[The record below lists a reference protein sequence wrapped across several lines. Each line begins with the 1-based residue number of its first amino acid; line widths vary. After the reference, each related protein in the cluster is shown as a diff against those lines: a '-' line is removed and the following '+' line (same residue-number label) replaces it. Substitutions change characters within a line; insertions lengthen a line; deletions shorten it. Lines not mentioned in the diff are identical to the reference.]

1 MAEVTN
7 FSFMRPEETA
17 GGDGP
22 IKQFFQRLFNRSQ
35 GGLVGDA
42 PARLVKKKEDDDD
55 TNPYGF
61 RIHTPPERIARKA
74 QGLPRFD
81 PARRASEGA
90 ISDGEKRDIDEDER
104 QRMLAYM
111 RHPSYKER
119 LKKEIFYDSFNPND
133 KRYQKTVDDEYKR
146 RIQDMESIPISRAKF
161 STQAGTEM
169 PYAQYFPYMSY
180 HDELPGGVRGPLGK
194 TPMPQIVMGEDDVHN
209 EINTNPNLYR
219 QALGHELGHASHAA
233 RLGGW
238 AYYDDPKK
246 IPNPGMVVGELEKHA
261 KSPLM
266 KQKYAVQELM
276 SPDWN
281 SNFEKT
287 KNRIIETA
295 TQKIGPEKVKQIL
308 EAQKRL
314 NAEYEA
320 VKKEKGRKYAQEK
333 GPNWSTPELNSI
345 QNNYILDHLDQN
357 DTEVATRMI
366 GLRRLAA
373 EKFGHD
379 MNEDFDIKKY
389 KPQIQEY
396 FKKNGMID
404 EYNQL
409 NKTLELS
416 DDQINEMM
424 KYIAQNQLQQQTGRY
439 TG

>member
-17 GGDGP
+17 GGGGP
-22 IKQFFQRLFNRSQ
+22 IKQFFQRLFNRNQ
-35 GGLVGDA
+35 GGLVGQA
-42 PARLVKKKEDDDD
+42 PATLVKSKEPDD

-61 RIHTPPERIARKA
+61 RIHTAPKRNARNA
-74 QGLPRFD
+74 QPVSPFD
-81 PARRASEGA
+81 PARRATPNA
-90 ISDGEKRDIDEDER
+90 ISDGEKEAIDQSER
-104 QRMLAYM
+104 EKMLEYM

-119 LKKEIFYDSFNPND
+119 LKKEIFYDSFNPKD
-133 KRYQKTVDDEYKR
+133 KSYQKTVDDEYER
-146 RIQDMESIPISRAKF
+146 RIKDITSIPISRAKF
-161 STQAGTEM
+161 STQAETEM
-169 PYAQYFPYMSY
+169 PYAQYFPYESY
-180 HDELPGGVRGPLGK
+180 HSWLPGGSKGPLGR
-194 TPMPQIVMGEDDVHN
+194 TPFPQIVMSEDDVQN
-209 EINTNPNLYR
+209 EINANPNLYR
-219 QALGHELGHASHAA
+219 QVLGHELGHASHAGS
-233 RLGGW
+233 LKGW
-238 AYYDDPKK
+238 AYNDDPKK
-246 IPNPGMVVGELEKHA
+246 IPYPGMVVGELQKHA
-261 KSPLM
+261 ESPLM
-266 KQKYAVQELM
+266 QQKLDVKELM

-281 SNFEKT
+281 RNSKKT
-287 KNRIIETA
+287 QNRIIESA

-308 EAQKRL
+308 DAQAQM
-314 NAEYEA
+314 NAQYEA
-320 VKKEKGRKYAQEK
+320 LKKEKGRKYAQEK
-333 GPNWSTPELNSI
+333 GPNWNTPEFNSI

-424 KYIAQNQLQQQTGRY
+424 KYIARNPSQQQTGRY

>member
-1 MAEVTN
+1 MAEYTD
-7 FSFMRPEETA
+7 FGFMRPEETE

-22 IKQFFQRLFNRSQ
+22 IKQFFQNLFNRKQ

-42 PARLVKKKEDDDD
+42 PARLVKNKEPDD

-61 RIHTPPERIARKA
+61 RIHTAPKRNARNA
-74 QGLPRFD
+74 D
-81 PARRASEGA
+81 PVSPFNPTRRATPNA
-90 ISDGEKRDIDEDER
+90 ITDGEKKNIDEDER

-133 KRYQKTVDDEYKR
+133 KSYQQTVDDEYNR

-161 STQAGTEM
+161 STQRETEM
-169 PYAQYFPYMSY
+169 PYGQYFPWESY
-180 HDELPGGVRGPLGK
+180 HHNLPGGVKGPLGK
-194 TPMPQIVMGEDDVHN
+194 KPFPQIVMGEDTENN
-209 EINTNPNLYR
+209 EVNINPNLYR
-219 QALGHELGHASHAA
+219 QVLGHELGHASHAGS
-233 RLGGW
+233 LSGW
-238 AYYDDPKK
+238 AYNRDQKK
-246 IPNPGMVVGELEKHA
+246 IPYPGMVVGKLEKHA
-261 KSPLM
+261 ESPLM
-266 KQKYAVQELM
+266 QQKMAVREMM
-276 SPDWN
+276 SPEFMQMPKRYQN
-281 SNFEKT
+281 KT
-287 KNRIIETA
+287 TELA
-295 TQKIGPEKVKQIL
+295 AQKIGPEKVQQII
-308 EAQKRL
+308 ESQKRM

-320 VKKEKGRKYAQEK
+320 LKKEKGRKYAQEK
-333 GPNWSTPELNSI
+333 GPNWNSAEFNNI
-345 QNNYILDHLDQN
+345 QNNHILDHLDQN

-424 KYIAQNQLQQQTGRY
+424 KYIARRTPSQQQTGRY